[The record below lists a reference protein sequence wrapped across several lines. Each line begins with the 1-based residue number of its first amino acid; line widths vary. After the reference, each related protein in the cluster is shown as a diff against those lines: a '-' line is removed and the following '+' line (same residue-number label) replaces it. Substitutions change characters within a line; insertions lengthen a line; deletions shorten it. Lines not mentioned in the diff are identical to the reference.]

1 MRTLIKPL
9 AILAFAAC
17 SSAAFA
23 CSQNPYDG
31 VYLLNGKTVTITEKP
46 RCSYQFIYQEWR
58 PSQRPNKGKPLLRL
72 KSAYTGNFNDVH
84 FKKRATEYILTIP
97 KDAKPFEKDGNED
110 IVDKITLEVLKK
122 GKAKQTYTLK
132 RIK

>member
-9 AILAFAAC
+9 AILAFVA
-17 SSAAFA
+17 SSSVAFA

-31 VYLLNGKTVTITEKP
+31 TYVLNGKTVTITEKP

-58 PSQRPNKGKPLLRL
+58 PSQRPYKGKPLIRL

-110 IVDKITLEVLKK
+110 IVDKITLDVLRH
-122 GKAKQTYTLK
+122 GKPKQTYTLR
-132 RIK
+132 RIR